1 MFRIGK
7 TFAFAAAHHLPGL
20 PEGHKCARPHGHTW
34 GVEVVVQDAG
44 LRGPG
49 FVTDFGDLRPLGEY
63 IAARLDHRDLNE
75 VLEFPPTS
83 ERIARHLAEWFIAN
97 VEPVIGGRLVSVK
110 VSEGRASWA
119 SYSPGH
125 EAVS

>member
-1 MFRIGK
+1 
-7 TFAFAAAHHLPGL
+7 
-20 PEGHKCARPHGHTW
+20 
-34 GVEVVVQDAG
+34 VEVVVQDTE

-49 FVTDFGDLRPLGEY
+49 FVTDFGDLSPLGGY
-63 IAARLDHRDLNE
+63 IAAELDHRDLSE

-97 VEPVIGGRLVSVK
+97 LEPVIGGRLVSVK
-110 VSEGRASWA
+110 VSEGPASWA
-119 SYSPGH
+119 SYSPAC